1 MNRTFDTRQ
10 RMALHRRAKGKCELC
25 GIRIGSDFHADH
37 RIPFAL
43 GGPTEVWNGQALCPQ
58 CNLRKTMNIDF
69 SSVIPYGRP
78 PREWQRE
85 FMVSPQRGI
94 IPFFMKER
102 SKDKHERSPYVL
114 NAFPGT
120 GKTYASLLAAAYLL
134 ETGVIE
140 QVVYCVPWDNLREG
154 AYKTALDLFGIEL
167 IETKKPENLLNLND
181 GINKGAVVSYGQ
193 LGGKCAA
200 ALQALCRDYRVL
212 VIADEMHH
220 LEEKSGWGASFQS
233 TFRDLSFLLM
243 TTGTPIRSDGSSMPY
258 VTYKKDGRMQR
269 IVTNF
274 DFGYADALNSAEGPD
289 VLQINFEPW
298 DGTVRWDVKNEDG
311 TATPYE
317 HKISEDLR
325 GTYLDRRPKAEI
337 EQLERDRL
345 RHCMDLPE
353 EKNSEYLAK
362 AFADADN
369 WLQGVR
375 KNQDRHA
382 TGLIVC
388 SRCDEDEKTGRGGAN
403 QVAEWIYQ
411 QTGQMPAVIHGGDD
425 GKEGTKTQKAEAVK
439 WLKRYQSKHPS
450 PDLPR
455 WIVSV
460 GMLKEGVD
468 VPQLAALVYATNIT
482 APLSWIQIVGRVLR
496 IPLTGD
502 KQFMAHAWMP
512 RTPEFDELM
521 RNMREAVQDYKHKKT
536 KEGSEK
542 NHGDDFGRD
551 GRFRRET
558 YGRGN
563 EAEHDGS
570 IHHDADGTHI
580 HEESEIGK
588 FRDLLPPGCSVAA
601 VLSLS
606 KQLGDTKEER
616 MARFI
621 KLNELVK

>member
-1 MNRTFDTRQ
+1 
-10 RMALHRRAKGKCELC
+10 
-25 GIRIGSDFHADH
+25 
-37 RIPFAL
+37 
-43 GGPTEVWNGQALCPQ
+43 
-58 CNLRKTMNIDF
+58 MNIDLT
-69 SSVIPYGRP
+69 SVIPYGKP
-78 PREWQRE
+78 PRDWQKE
-85 FMVSPQRGI
+85 FMLSPQRGI

-102 SKDKHERSPYVL
+102 LKGKHERRPYVL

-120 GKTYASLLAAAYLL
+120 GKTYASCLAAAYLL

-167 IETKKPENLLNLND
+167 IETKKPENLMDLND

-193 LGGKCAA
+193 LGGKCQT
-200 ALQALCRDYRVL
+200 ALAALCRDYRVL

-220 LEEKSGWGASFQS
+220 LEERKGWGSDFQATFQDASY
-233 TFRDLSFLLM
+233 LLM
-243 TTGTPIRSDGSSMPY
+243 TTGTPIRSDGSTIPY
-258 VTYKKDGRMQR
+258 VDYKKDGRMQR
-269 IVTNF
+269 IITNF
-274 DFGYADALNSAEGPD
+274 DFGYADALNSEEGPD

-298 DGTVRWDVKNEDG
+298 DGNVRWEVEEKDG
-311 TATPYE
+311 SKTLYE
-317 HKISEDLR
+317 HGISENLR
-325 GTYLDRRPKAEI
+325 ATYQDARPKAEI
-337 EQLERDRL
+337 DQLERDRL
-345 RHCMDLPE
+345 RHCMDHPSE
-353 EKNSEYLAK
+353 HHSEYLAK
-362 AFADADN
+362 AFVDADA
-369 WLQGVR
+369 WLKGVR
-375 KNQDRHA
+375 KTQDRHA

-388 SRCDEDEKTGRGGAN
+388 SRCDEDEKTGRKGAN
-403 QVAEWIYQ
+403 QLADWIEQ
-411 QTGQMPAVIHGGDD
+411 ITGERPAIIHGGDN
-425 GKEGTKTQKAEAVK
+425 GEEGTKTQKADAKK

-450 PDLPR
+450 TDLPR

-468 VPQLAALVYATNIT
+468 VPQLAALVYATNVT

-502 KQFMAHAWMP
+502 KQFMAQAWMP

-536 KEGSEK
+536 KEGKPVGGE
-542 NHGDDFGRD
+542 GGD
-551 GRFRRET
+551 GRFRRST
-558 YGRGN
+558 TGLGN
-563 EAEHDGS
+563 DAEHDGS

-580 HEESEIGK
+580 HNEEEIGK

-606 KQLGDTKEER
+606 KQLGETKQER
-616 MARFI
+616 MERFI

>member
-1 MNRTFDTRQ
+1 
-10 RMALHRRAKGKCELC
+10 
-25 GIRIGSDFHADH
+25 
-37 RIPFAL
+37 
-43 GGPTEVWNGQALCPQ
+43 
-58 CNLRKTMNIDF
+58 MNIDLT
-69 SSVIPYGRP
+69 SVIPYGKS
-78 PREWQRE
+78 PRDWQKE
-85 FMVSPQRGI
+85 FMLSPQRGI
-94 IPFFMKER
+94 ISFFMKER
-102 SKDKHERSPYVL
+102 LKEKHERRPYVL

-120 GKTYASLLAAAYLL
+120 GKTYASCLAAAYLL

-154 AYKTALDLFGIEL
+154 AYKTALDLFGVEL
-167 IETKKPENLLNLND
+167 IETKKPENLMDLND

-193 LGGKCAA
+193 LGGKCQT
-200 ALQALCRDYRVL
+200 ALTALCRDYRVL

-220 LEEKSGWGASFQS
+220 LEERKGWGADFQAAFKDAS
-233 TFRDLSFLLM
+233 YLLM
-243 TTGTPIRSDGSSMPY
+243 TTGTPIRSDGSTIPY
-258 VTYKKDGRMQR
+258 VDYKKDGRMQR

-274 DFGYADALNSAEGPD
+274 DFGYADALNSEEGPD

-298 DGTVRWDVKNEDG
+298 DGNVRWEVQEKDG
-311 TATPYE
+311 STTPYE
-317 HKISEDLR
+317 HGISENLR
-325 GTYLDRRPKAEI
+325 ATYQDARTKAEI
-337 EQLERDRL
+337 DQLEGDRL
-345 RHCMDLPE
+345 RHCMDHPSE
-353 EKNSEYLAK
+353 QHSEYLAK
-362 AFADADN
+362 AFVDADA
-369 WLQGVR
+369 WLKGVR
-375 KNQDRHA
+375 KTQDRNA

-388 SRCDEDEKTGRGGAN
+388 SRCDEDEKTGRKGAN
-403 QVAEWIYQ
+403 QLADWIEQ
-411 QTGQMPAVIHGGDD
+411 LTGERPAIIHGGDNGD
-425 GKEGTKTQKAEAVK
+425 EGTKTQKAEAKK

-468 VPQLAALVYATNIT
+468 VPQLAALVYATNVT

-521 RNMREAVQDYKHKKT
+521 RNMRQAVQDYKHKKT
-536 KEGSEK
+536 KEGKPVSGE
-542 NHGDDFGRD
+542 GGD
-551 GRFRRET
+551 GRFRRST
-558 YGRGN
+558 TGLGN
-563 EAEHDGS
+563 DAEHDGS

-580 HEESEIGK
+580 HNEEEIGK

-606 KQLGDTKEER
+606 KQLGETKQER
-616 MARFI
+616 MERFI